1 MDIIYVPESGDPQR
15 WESLDERPSQG
26 YIWLEVEREHAG
38 DWVEQLARISGVTL
52 HEGHVKDGLNPRHPS
67 FYDGTS
73 EYEMIILRGLAPDND
88 EGQFASRPTAFFL
101 LDNIL
106 VTVRPAGGRSIP
118 AVKHRLL
125 NRQGRISRRTHGLM
139 HQIMSTMVDRFLA
152 MREPLTGQMD
162 RWRRELLDP
171 GHPNSDWMALMGYQS
186 QLRSLSLLCEGQ
198 ADAITQWREE
208 TGAQIDEHLAVRF
221 NDLMEHIGRVTRFAA
236 EQQKDVE
243 ALVQLHFSAVAH
255 RTNDI
260 VRVLTV
266 VSAIFLPL
274 SLIAGIFGMNF
285 QYMPDLS
292 YRYGYFVALGGMAG
306 LAIALLVLFRI
317 KRWI

>member
-1 MDIIYVPESGDPQR
+1 MEIIYIPERGDPERLQAVDSQPATGLL
-15 WESLDERPSQG
+15 WLD
-26 YIWLEVEREHAG
+26 VERENDS
-38 DWVEQLARISGVTL
+38 DWAKRLTQISGVTI
-52 HEGHVKDGLNPRHPS
+52 HEGHIEDSFNGKHPS

-73 EYEMIILRGLAPDND
+73 DYEMIILRGLTPDSE

-101 LDNIL
+101 LDGIL
-106 VTVRPAGGRSIP
+106 VTVRPADGRSVP
-118 AVKHRLL
+118 LVKQRLL
-125 NRQGRISRRTHGLM
+125 DRQGRIPRRPYGLM

-152 MREPLTGQMD
+152 MREPLSVQLD
-162 RWRRELLDP
+162 RWRSELLDP
-171 GHPNSDWMALMGYQS
+171 SHPNSDWMALMTYQI

-198 ADAITQWREE
+198 EDAITLWREE
-208 TGAQIDEHLAVRF
+208 TKAVMDDHLTVRF
-221 NDLMEHIGRVTRFAA
+221 NDLLEHIARVARFAG

-274 SLIAGIFGMNF
+274 TLVAGIFGMNF
-285 QYMPDLS
+285 QFMPELS
-292 YRYGYFVALGGMAG
+292 FRYGYFVALAGMVG
-306 LAIALLVLFRI
+306 LAAVLLVIFRR
-317 KRWI
+317 KHWI